1 MQFIEKP
8 HPLSTSIRPSQNI
21 YRVDN
26 KVNED
31 IDPKE
36 EAVLKQVREF
46 LYQNMVSTIRK
57 CYIHELFIFTNSSS
71 YATDNQIVN

>member
-57 CYIHELFIFTNSSS
+57 CYIMSFLFLQNLFFILCN
-71 YATDNQIVN
+71 

>member
-1 MQFIEKP
+1 MINEMQFIQKP
-8 HPLSTSIRPSQNI
+8 RPLSTSIRPSQNI

-26 KVNED
+26 QVNED

-46 LYQNMVSTIRK
+46 LYQNMVSTIIK
-57 CYIHELFIFTNSSS
+57 CYIHELFFTKSS
-71 YATDNQIVN
+71 YAADD